1 MYDNQIG
8 DNTMAKRKVQKIKEL
23 EKRII
28 SRIPT
33 YLYNTIL
40 QYSKD
45 NNVTMSKAIR
55 NLISDGINFHY
66 YIDNDEE

>member
-1 MYDNQIG
+1 MYDKQIG

-66 YIDNDEE
+66 YIDNDE

>member
-1 MYDNQIG
+1 
-8 DNTMAKRKVQKIKEL
+8 MAKRKVQKIKEL